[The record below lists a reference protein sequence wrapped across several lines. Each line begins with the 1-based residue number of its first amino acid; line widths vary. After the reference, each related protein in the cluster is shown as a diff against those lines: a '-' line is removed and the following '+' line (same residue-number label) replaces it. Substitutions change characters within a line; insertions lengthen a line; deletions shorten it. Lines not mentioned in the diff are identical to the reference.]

1 MEPKSRLRG
10 KMPVINQGSV
20 WRMSAFIRGRRDR
33 CKGATLWTSLLPLL
47 VAMVLLLPSGAGYA
61 EEGFSQPNAI
71 PPDAGYDGG
80 YADDGFKVPNAV
92 PPKGS
97 YNGKDVVQPIEFP
110 HYIHTKINQINC
122 MYCHTYARRSKVA
135 GIPPVSKCMGCHL
148 VIATDKPRI
157 KKLTEYWEKREAPP
171 WKKVNDVPDFVH
183 FTHEKHLKR
192 FIFDNPGMPI
202 EKTFEVCAF
211 CHGEV
216 KNMVVDKKVKPL
228 NMGFCVRCHEAN
240 NGPHD
245 CWKCH
250 K

>member
-1 MEPKSRLRG
+1 MEPESRLRG
-10 KMPVINQGSV
+10 KMSVNNRGSLQGV
-20 WRMSAFIRGRRDR
+20 GAYLMGRKDR
-33 CKGATLWTSLLPLL
+33 CKSGALLVSLLPLL
-47 VAMVLLLPSGAGYA
+47 VAIALLLPSGPSFAG
-61 EEGFSQPNAI
+61 EPFSQPNEI
-71 PPDAGYDGG
+71 PPNAGYDGG

-92 PPKGS
+92 PPKGT
-97 YNGKDVVQPIEFP
+97 YKGKDVEQPIEFP
-110 HYIHTKINQINC
+110 HYIHTKVNQINC
-122 MYCHTYARRSKVA
+122 MYCHTYARKSKVA

-171 WKKVNDVPDFVH
+171 WKKVHD
-183 FTHEKHLKR
+183 
-192 FIFDNPGMPI
+192 
-202 EKTFEVCAF
+202 VCAF
-211 CHGEV
+211 CHGEL
-216 KNMVVDKKVKPL
+216 KNMVVARKVKPL